1 MLSVATTEG
10 RVKVVVWPGLAWPDC
25 RVKGVVWP
33 GLTVTDCRVKG
44 VVWSGL
50 TVSDCR
56 VKGASS
62 SGPEARL
69 QTTYS
74 PLLPHCGRTA
84 SQQSIQQQQ

>member
-1 MLSVATTEG
+1 MLSVVTTEG
-10 RVKVVVWPGLAWPDC
+10 RVK
-25 RVKGVVWP
+25 GVVWF

-44 VVWSGL
+44 
-50 TVSDCR
+50 
-56 VKGASS
+56 ASS
-62 SGPEARL
+62 SGQEARL